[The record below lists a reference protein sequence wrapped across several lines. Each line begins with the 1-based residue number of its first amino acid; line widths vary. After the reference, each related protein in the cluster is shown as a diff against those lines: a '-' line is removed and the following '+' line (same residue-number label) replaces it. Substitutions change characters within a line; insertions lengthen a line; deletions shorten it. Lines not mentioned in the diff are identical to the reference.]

1 MVQDRAD
8 HARRAGRI
16 RARLVFTLI
25 GAVALVAGVFLD
37 WTESLAGYRL
47 TMRSLVQNNF
57 STRNELLHTVG
68 AVSALIA
75 IVALL
80 SLLDRTGW
88 LTRLAGLA
96 AVVLFAMFAI
106 QVFRHHGEH
115 FSAAYNALRAGA
127 WCQLGGGAVLLLGG
141 LIRYR
146 RKRGRAEPV
155 TAEATA
161 GPLAESASATS
172 PTAAL
177 SAEQERER
185 LEADTTVLRPP
196 APSEIGVGGKP
207 GKEARSA
214 NPSG

>member
-1 MVQDRAD
+1 MVQEKVD

-25 GAVALVAGVFLD
+25 GVAALVVGVFLD
-37 WTESLAGYRL
+37 WTESLPGYRL
-47 TMRSLVQNNF
+47 TLQSLVQNSF
-57 STRNELLHTVG
+57 YTRNELLRTVG
-68 AVSALIA
+68 AVSVLIA

-115 FSAAYNALRAGA
+115 FGAAYDALRAGA
-127 WCQLGGGAVLLLGG
+127 WCQLGGGVVLLFGG

-146 RKRGRAEPV
+146 RKRGRVEPV
-155 TAEATA
+155 THEAIAEQVAKSESVAHEAITE
-161 GPLAESASATS
+161 PVAESESVTS
-172 PTAAL
+172 PT
-177 SAEQERER
+177 
-185 LEADTTVLRPP
+185 LEHQ
-196 APSEIGVGGKP
+196 
-207 GKEARSA
+207 
-214 NPSG
+214 

>member
-1 MVQDRAD
+1 MVQDRVE

-25 GAVALVAGVFLD
+25 GAVALVVGVFLD
-37 WTESLAGYRL
+37 WTESLPGYRL
-47 TMRSLVQNNF
+47 TTWSLVQNSF
-57 STRNELLHTVG
+57 YTRNELLDTVG
-68 AVSALIA
+68 AVSVLIA

-106 QVFRHHGEH
+106 QVFRHHGQH
-115 FSAAYNALRAGA
+115 FGAAYNALRAGA

-146 RKRGRAEPV
+146 RKRGRTEPV
-155 TAEATA
+155 TDEAIA
-161 GPLAESASATS
+161 GTVAESASATS

-185 LEADTTVLRPP
+185 LEADTTVFRPA
-196 APSEIGVGGKP
+196 APREIGVGGKP
-207 GKEARSA
+207 GKEVGSA

>member
-1 MVQDRAD
+1 MVQERVD

-25 GAVALVAGVFLD
+25 GAAALVVGAFLD
-37 WTESLAGYRL
+37 WMASLPGYRL
-47 TMRSLVQNNF
+47 TMRSLVQNSF
-57 STRNELLHTVG
+57 STRSNMLHTVG
-68 AVSALIA
+68 AVSVLIA

-106 QVFRHHGEH
+106 QVFRHNGQH
-115 FSAAYNALRAGA
+115 FGAAYDALRAGA
-127 WCQLGGGAVLLLGG
+127 WCQLGGGVVLLFGG
-141 LIRYR
+141 LVRYR
-146 RKRGRAEPV
+146 RKRGRAERGAADAIARPV
-155 TAEATA
+155 
-161 GPLAESASATS
+161 PESASATS
-172 PTAAL
+172 STAAL
-177 SAEQERER
+177 SAEEQRER
-185 LEADTTVLRPP
+185 LEAETTVFRPP

-207 GKEARSA
+207 GKEVGSA